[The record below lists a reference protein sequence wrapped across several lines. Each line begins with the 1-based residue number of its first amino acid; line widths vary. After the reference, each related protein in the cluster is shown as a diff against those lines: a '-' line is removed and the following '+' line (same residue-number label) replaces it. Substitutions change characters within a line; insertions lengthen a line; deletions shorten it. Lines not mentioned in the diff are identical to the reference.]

1 MRNIMK
7 NYKLAIGS
15 ILLGF
20 LIGCYVTYLVYGH
33 IVSDTLDQFESD
45 SIERIAMD
53 IAYDTPPFIYLVR
66 KVTEGDID
74 EFHRITCLR
83 VSSNLRAIKNE
94 LQPKY
99 ADDEKVKEAIDMATK
114 YLAEMKESSK
124 CMDV

>member
-1 MRNIMK
+1 MK
-7 NYKLAIGS
+7 NYKLVIGS
-15 ILLGF
+15 ILIGF
-20 LIGCYVTYLVYGH
+20 LIGCYLTYFVYGR
-33 IVSDTLDQFESD
+33 IVSDTLGQFESD

-66 KVTEGDID
+66 KVTEGDIE

-99 ADDEKVKEAIDMATK
+99 ADDEKVKEAIEMASK
-114 YLAEMKESSK
+114 YLAEMKDSSK
-124 CMDV
+124 CKDV